1 VGILKE
7 TPFLPVSESVKR
19 AIDMTRKALEEDGY
33 EVVEFDITPE
43 EYSTARST
51 LIALVINGTVW
62 ELVRDFYKNGERMT
76 LGIWVNAFF
85 LGRSRFT

>member
-7 TPFLPVSESVKR
+7 TPFLPVSDSVKR

-43 EYSTARST
+43 EFKTARST

-62 ELVRDFYKNGERMT
+62 ELVRDFYKNGERML

>member
-1 VGILKE
+1 
-7 TPFLPVSESVKR
+7 
-19 AIDMTRKALEEDGY
+19 MTRKALEEDGY

-43 EYSTARST
+43 EYKIARST
-51 LIALVINGTVW
+51 LIALVINGTVC
-62 ELVRDFYKNGERMT
+62 ELVRDFYKNGERML